1 MDKIKNICEKNKY
14 TMCIFI
20 GMLIFTT
27 VICTNFIKTHFALDT
42 YCVYLY
48 DSQELISH
56 FLLSNRI
63 VSALAR
69 WIFDVLRIPLLV
81 NMKILSIIGILFLAT
96 AWFILYKFIIRISNK
111 QNNIFYNILIIGISF
126 IIIYN
131 FCSVECLAFWESG
144 IICFGILC
152 TVIAACLFNSNIK
165 YNKLITFIFVL
176 LASICYQGAITLFIP
191 LALVFLAYKNKE
203 INKENIKRIVVE
215 SIKVGI
221 IYIIVMVINLVA
233 TKIFSTVFNYE
244 FRKIGALSIAEIL
257 HTIAR
262 LGTDMVI
269 KTFGILPKFIY
280 ALIIS
285 IISVIILLYIF
296 RKKKSK
302 FYILEYIILIAS
314 CILIPILPMLA
325 TPIESQY
332 MESRMAISFGASIG
346 IALLF
351 FILVLE
357 VYKFKC
363 YKICSIIIICGMI
376 MLNSMYYII
385 ASSEMIA
392 TNYLD
397 RNIAQEINNEI
408 NKYETKTGIHIENI
422 GLTFDKNITVN
433 YDGQRWLG
441 VINTRSMATEWAAIE
456 TIELYSGKYYNQVEV
471 PTKYQEEFAQK
482 DWNYFDKEQLFFEEN
497 NLYICMY

>member
-1 MDKIKNICEKNKY
+1 ME
-14 TMCIFI
+14 F
-20 GMLIFTT
+20 
-27 VICTNFIKTHFALDT
+27 
-42 YCVYLY
+42 
-48 DSQELISH
+48 
-56 FLLSNRI
+56 
-63 VSALAR
+63 
-69 WIFDVLRIPLLV
+69 
-81 NMKILSIIGILFLAT
+81 
-96 AWFILYKFIIRISNK
+96 
-111 QNNIFYNILIIGISF
+111 
-126 IIIYN
+126 
-131 FCSVECLAFWESG
+131 
-144 IICFGILC
+144 LC

-165 YNKLITFIFVL
+165 YNKLITFIFLL

-280 ALIIS
+280 VLIIS

-482 DWNYFDKEQLFFEEN
+482 DWNYFDKEQLIFEEN